1 MAIVRADTH
10 TDNPGEKATPTQ
22 IAKGIV
28 TEALS
33 YFDVVL
39 EHMMNGEGDHFDPK
53 QVTPRELKQIERMIQ
68 KQIARCEK
76 LLGAE

>member
-1 MAIVRADTH
+1 MAIVRPESHADH
-10 TDNPGEKATPTQ
+10 GEKATPTQ

-28 TEALS
+28 EEALS

-39 EHMMNGEGDHFDPK
+39 EHTMNGDGDHFDPK
-53 QVTPRELKQIERMIQ
+53 KITLRELRQIERMIQ

-76 LLGAE
+76 LLVVE